1 MTMTPQELETPVYL
15 AGRSRQGF
23 VLGLDVWQ
31 FGTLVV
37 AAAILLAFVGQL
49 GPIGLLAAAP
59 LYLPL
64 GVGALITVHGMSA
77 PRMAG
82 LWLMRKARTAVGG
95 NSQTYR
101 PEQVV
106 PRGTLNLPGVRA
118 SVQVWDVDD
127 IACIYDPHARTLSII
142 ARLEVNGFL
151 MKNTGEK
158 YTLAQQWGQVLSAF
172 TKRPGVKRVTM
183 QERTTPTT
191 IRAAREHYEE
201 MSARRDFTLP
211 EELST
216 SYRQVL
222 DQSERFAVAHQNYL
236 TLTFDLVAL
245 QGQLKSLGGGRKAIQ
260 QLGVLEA
267 RNAGDALRAAGI
279 SVPKWLSS
287 RDVGG
292 LTRTAF
298 DPEFLSTMQNRPDAL
313 AGVDLSAM
321 GPMFLEEPANKA
333 GIVRTDSGVHQ
344 TMWIHEWPRSAS
356 PVGFLEPVVFA
367 RHPASGAAVTHI
379 LSIVMTPVPVGKALK
394 TIRDDKKIWR
404 SNERMRTKRGSGG
417 HIADE
422 ADWHALEQRESEIV
436 AGHGVFRYGGYLT
449 VTGRNEEDLEQAV
462 AGMRNALSTA
472 GMEAQILYNQQ
483 AEALMV
489 NALPIGRGLT

>member
-1 MTMTPQELETPVYL
+1 
-15 AGRSRQGF
+15 
-23 VLGLDVWQ
+23 
-31 FGTLVV
+31 
-37 AAAILLAFVGQL
+37 
-49 GPIGLLAAAP
+49 
-59 LYLPL
+59 
-64 GVGALITVHGMSA
+64 
-77 PRMAG
+77 
-82 LWLMRKARTAVGG
+82 MRKARTAVGG

-344 TMWIHEWPRSAS
+344 TMWIHEWPRLRTAS
-356 PVGFLEPVVFA
+356 RVRCG
-367 RHPASGAAVTHI
+367 RHPHP
-379 LSIVMTPVPVGKALK
+379 LD
-394 TIRDDKKIWR
+394 RDDA
-404 SNERMRTKRGSGG
+404 GPGG
-417 HIADE
+417 E
-422 ADWHALEQRESEIV
+422 GLEDHPRRQENMAVQR
-436 AGHGVFRYGGYLT
+436 AH
-449 VTGRNEEDLEQAV
+449 EDQAWLWWSH
-462 AGMRNALSTA
+462 R
-472 GMEAQILYNQQ
+472 
-483 AEALMV
+483 
-489 NALPIGRGLT
+489 GRGRLARPRAARVRDRGRTRRVPLRRLSDRHGPERGGPRAGGGGDA